1 MLRNPIHLLR
11 GHLSRMFVFLKAQ
24 PKECISNGGISG
36 LREGR
41 AGLSPS
47 VGRWGGRH
55 ARTQPFMAC
64 RRQGVWGCGRVGGG
78 GSLVSASRPQP
89 GLVPGGSRL
98 PEACETQG
106 ALRGRSKCESGKSPS
121 PSAGQVHLPSRGGL
135 HPRPPGLPCPPLCPC
150 LSLGRTNRAK
160 GALGLNPRA
169 TRTRPRW
176 VLRPKKVPLAMD
188 HRRQTIPLL
197 PLPV

>member
-36 LREGR
+36 LREVSLR
-41 AGLSPS
+41 RWAGGEEDMLGHNLLWL
-47 VGRWGGRH
+47 VGDRGSGAVEGWGEEAAWCPHHGH
-55 ARTQPFMAC
+55 SQ
-64 RRQGVWGCGRVGGG
+64 
-78 GSLVSASRPQP
+78 ASC
-89 GLVPGGSRL
+89 PGGSRL

-106 ALRGRSKCESGKSPS
+106 AVQGRSKCESGKSPS